1 MGEPSSW
8 SWCSPG
14 QACDSHDAIVTH
26 DSRAFQAQP
35 LPAVSDT
42 GDAGTGAMKPANRG
56 GSRDPDRSPR
66 RRKADGGMTPQEMK
80 QLAELLQNVPGIRSI
95 ELKDVKGL
103 AQLLREAP
111 EIGSIEIKGWFGTG
125 VVITRTS
132 ATPSYAMALPV
143 PAVAQAAV
151 AAEPEAAAAPR
162 AVPAPPLKEIKS
174 PMVGTWY
181 KSPEPG
187 ADPYVKVGSRVTAG
201 QTVCI
206 IEAMKIMNEIEAE
219 ITGVIREVCVEDAQP
234 VEFGQV
240 LFRVDP
246 NG

>member
-1 MGEPSSW
+1 
-8 SWCSPG
+8 
-14 QACDSHDAIVTH
+14 
-26 DSRAFQAQP
+26 
-35 LPAVSDT
+35 
-42 GDAGTGAMKPANRG
+42 
-56 GSRDPDRSPR
+56 
-66 RRKADGGMTPQEMK
+66 MTPQEMK

-103 AQLLREAP
+103 AQLLRESP

-132 ATPSYAMALPV
+132 TAPAYAQTVALPF
-143 PAVAQAAV
+143 P
-151 AAEPEAAAAPR
+151 AAAGGGGRTEAEAREAPR
-162 AVPAPPLKEIKS
+162 APAAPALKEIKS

-187 ADPYVKVGSRVTAG
+187 AESYVKVGSRVSAG

-219 ITGVIREVCVEDAQP
+219 ITGVVREISVEDSQP

>member
-1 MGEPSSW
+1 
-8 SWCSPG
+8 
-14 QACDSHDAIVTH
+14 
-26 DSRAFQAQP
+26 
-35 LPAVSDT
+35 
-42 GDAGTGAMKPANRG
+42 
-56 GSRDPDRSPR
+56 
-66 RRKADGGMTPQEMK
+66 MTPQEMK

-95 ELKDVKGL
+95 ELKDVKNL
-103 AQLLREAP
+103 AQLLRESP

-132 ATPSYAMALPV
+132 SGPVYAPALALPA
-143 PAVAQAAV
+143 PA
-151 AAEPEAAAAPR
+151 AAEPEPREAAR
-162 AVPAPPLKEIKS
+162 PAPAPALKEIKS

-181 KSPEPG
+181 KAPEPG
-187 ADPYVKVGSRVTAG
+187 ADPYVKVGSRVTSG

>member
-1 MGEPSSW
+1 
-8 SWCSPG
+8 
-14 QACDSHDAIVTH
+14 
-26 DSRAFQAQP
+26 
-35 LPAVSDT
+35 
-42 GDAGTGAMKPANRG
+42 
-56 GSRDPDRSPR
+56 
-66 RRKADGGMTPQEMK
+66 MTPQEMK

-95 ELKDVKGL
+95 ELKDVEGL
-103 AQLLREAP
+103 AQLLRESP

-132 ATPSYAMALPV
+132 AVASYPQAVALPV
-143 PAVAQAAV
+143 PALTS
-151 AAEPEAAAAPR
+151 AAAPAAAPDAEPR
-162 AVPAPPLKEIKS
+162 EVPRPTAPALKEIKS
-174 PMVGTWY
+174 PMVGTYY
-181 KSPEPG
+181 KAPEPG
-187 ADPYVKVGSRVTAG
+187 ADPYVKMGSRVTTG

-246 NG
+246 HG

>member
-1 MGEPSSW
+1 
-8 SWCSPG
+8 
-14 QACDSHDAIVTH
+14 
-26 DSRAFQAQP
+26 
-35 LPAVSDT
+35 
-42 GDAGTGAMKPANRG
+42 
-56 GSRDPDRSPR
+56 
-66 RRKADGGMTPQEMK
+66 MTPQEVK

-103 AQLLREAP
+103 AQLLRESP

-132 ATPSYAMALPV
+132 AAASYPQ
-143 PAVAQAAV
+143 AVAVPVSAM
-151 AAEPEAAAAPR
+151 PSAAAPVEAEPR
-162 AVPAPPLKEIKS
+162 EAPRPPAAPALKEIKS
-174 PMVGTWY
+174 PMVGTYY
-181 KSPEPG
+181 KAPEPG

-219 ITGVIREVCVEDAQP
+219 ITGVVREVCVEDAQP